1 MGFIGIGRRVTVGRG
16 CNRLC
21 RSSFDCHSH
30 SPQSSYRI
38 EFFILNR
45 ETKELTVLRMLLFHP
60 PIFYEAIPDRPHYPQ
75 NHPGLSQRVKI
86 ASQILSS
93 KYSARS
99 AQEYD
104 FVFIDRRFY
113 FLVPPIFPRIGWHF
127 VSPAPIILI
136 YELHFKYFFLYRNTF
151 S

>member
-60 PIFYEAIPDRPHYPQ
+60 PIFYEDIPDRPHYPQ
-75 NHPGLSQRVKI
+75 NTRRDPRRK
-86 ASQILSS
+86 
-93 KYSARS
+93 
-99 AQEYD
+99 YD

-136 YELHFKYFFLYRNTF
+136 YELHFKYFF
-151 S
+151 